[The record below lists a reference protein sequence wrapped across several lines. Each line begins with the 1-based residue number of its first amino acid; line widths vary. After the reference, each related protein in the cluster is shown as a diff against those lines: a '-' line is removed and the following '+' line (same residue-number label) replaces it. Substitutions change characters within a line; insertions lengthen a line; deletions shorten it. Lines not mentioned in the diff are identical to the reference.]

1 MDRPKWTTRTNPKPC
16 RLGTALAEGAYKA
29 LVKLEKKPDAKRV
42 PKGKVSTF
50 DGSLGQF
57 LD

>member
-1 MDRPKWTTRTNPKPC
+1 
-16 RLGTALAEGAYKA
+16 LGTALAEGAYKA

-50 DGSLGQF
+50 DRLYIVYRKVF
-57 LD
+57 